1 MSNNI
6 TKAFINQVN
15 GNIIS
20 ELQNKGGI
28 LMPTV
33 TIKSDIYGETS
44 KLVDIIGTA
53 DAAPLGA
60 RHSKTVAGSIDY
72 DSRHLNPTTY
82 VSTQWLAFN
91 DDLRMLIRPQNSI
104 KDAINMGMRRQFDDT
119 IVAALGG
126 VARTGKNGA
135 TNTAL
140 PASQKIAHGNTGLT
154 VAKLLRTRTAF
165 LNADV
170 DLNMEKITIVVS
182 PNQLENMLN
191 YEKATNSDYVGA
203 IYPLVSGEITK
214 FLGMNFVSTTRLPLA
229 SGVRTCYAYVR
240 SGITLGMWA
249 NTQVFVSRLPTQ
261 NQDIQIQMFATV
273 GATRVM
279 EKKVMQVFCHE

>member
-33 TIKSDIYGETS
+33 TTKTDIHGETS

-53 DAAPLGA
+53 SASVLGA

-72 DSRHLNPTTY
+72 DSRHLNPITY

-91 DDLRMLIRPQNSI
+91 DDYRMLVRPENSI
-104 KDAINMGMRRQFDDT
+104 KSAINMGMRRQYDDT
-119 IVAALGG
+119 VIAALGG
-126 VARTGKNGA
+126 VARTGKNGT

-140 PASQKIAHGNTGLT
+140 PATQKIAHGNTGLT
-154 VAKLLRTRTAF
+154 VAKLLRIRTAF
-165 LNADV
+165 LNANV
-170 DLNMEKITIVVS
+170 DLEMEKITMVVS

-191 YEKATNSDYVGA
+191 YEKATSSNYVGS
-203 IYPLVSGEITK
+203 IYPLVSGEIDH
-214 FLGMNFVSTTRLPLA
+214 FLGMRFIMMTRLPLA
-229 SGVRTCYAYVR
+229 SGIRTCYAYVK
-240 SGITLGMWA
+240 SGITLGIWSGIK
-249 NTQVFVSRLPTQ
+249 VFVDRLPDQ
-261 NQDIQIQMFATV
+261 NQDLQIQMFSTI

-279 EKKVMQVFCHE
+279 EQKVMQVFCQE